1 MQIDL
6 CHANDLAPDEDL
18 GDTYDLAVVIDVI
31 RAFTAAPWVL
41 RQGAAR
47 LLLAPNA
54 DVALRARD
62 TQFPAALLMKDGRP
76 DPRFVLPNAPGGI
89 AELDLMGRTVIQTT
103 GNGTRGAHL
112 VREVPTVAC
121 ASFANATATAR
132 LMGNH
137 QRVLLVPTEGDED
150 YALADFLTA
159 SAAGADPDLPALLDR
174 VAASAAGIECQQRGG
189 DVAFPGVHPKDLA
202 LCQQVDMFSHALIA
216 VPVGELLELD
226 VR

>member
-6 CHANDLAPDEDL
+6 RHANDLGPDEAL
-18 GDTYDLAVVIDVI
+18 GETYDMAVVIDVI

-47 LLLAPNA
+47 LFLAPNA
-54 DVALRARD
+54 DTALRARD
-62 TQFPAALLMKDGRP
+62 TQFPQALLMKDGKP

-89 AELDLMGRTVIQTT
+89 GELDLTGRTVIQTT

-112 VREVPTVAC
+112 VREIPTVAC

-132 LMGNH
+132 LLGSH

-159 SAAGADPDLPALLDR
+159 CATGTEPDVPGLLDR
-174 VAASAAGIECQQRGG
+174 VAASAAGIECQQRG
-189 DVAFPGVHPKDLA
+189 DDAAFPSVHPKDLA
-202 LCQQVDMFSHALIA
+202 LCQRVDTFAHALIA
-216 VPVGELLELD
+216 VPAGELLELK